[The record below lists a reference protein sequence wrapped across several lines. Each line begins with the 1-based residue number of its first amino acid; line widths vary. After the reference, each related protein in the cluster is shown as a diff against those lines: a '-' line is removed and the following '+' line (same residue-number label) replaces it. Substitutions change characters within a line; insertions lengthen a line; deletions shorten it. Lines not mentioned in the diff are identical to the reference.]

1 METATTKQLGN
12 RNCYNKTTW
21 RWKQLLQKN
30 LVMEIVTT
38 KQFGNGNS

>member
-1 METATTKQLGN
+1 MVTAKTKQLGN
-12 RNCYNKTTW
+12 GNSYNKTIW
-21 RWKQLLQKN
+21 YWKQLKQNN